1 MPTLYLAS
9 GSPRRREIL
18 ENLGYTI
25 LRLPADIDE
34 TPQPDEPARDYVL
47 RMAREKNAAALAQW
61 QTAHDSAPEFAILT
75 ADTTV
80 ALDNHILGKPESTAH
95 ARAILQQLSGQ
106 VHQVLTAVCVH
117 WQGQSVHAVQQSDVR
132 FKALS
137 AAEIDAYIGSGEP
150 MDKAGAYGIQGLGGV
165 FVADLRGSF
174 TGVMGLP
181 VYETVALLA
190 QCGLAVPP
198 FQTAAE

>member
-1 MPTLYLAS
+1 MHTLYLAS

-25 LRLPADIDE
+25 IRLNADIDE
-34 TPQPDEPARDYVL
+34 TPHPQEPAHDYVA
-47 RMAREKNAAALAQW
+47 RMAREKNAAAVAQW
-61 QTAHDSAPEFAILT
+61 QQSHTDAPPYPILS

-80 ALDNHILGKPESTAH
+80 ALADQILGKPESAAH
-95 ARAILQQLSGQ
+95 AREILQSLSGG
-106 VHQVLTAVCVH
+106 VHQVLTAVSVY
-117 WQGQSVHAVQQSDVR
+117 WQGNTHHVLQQSDVR
-132 FKALS
+132 FKHLS
-137 AAEIDAYIGSGEP
+137 EREIAAYIDSGEP

-181 VYETVALLA
+181 VYETVGLLA
-190 QCGLAVPP
+190 QCGLPVPP
-198 FQTAAE
+198 FGKD

>member
-1 MPTLYLAS
+1 MHTLYLAS

-18 ENLGYTI
+18 ENLGYNVI
-25 LRLPADIDE
+25 RLSADIDE
-34 TPQPDEPARDYVL
+34 TPQHLESAAAYVA
-47 RMAREKNAAALAQW
+47 RMAAEKNTAALLQW
-61 QTAHDSAPEFAILT
+61 QAQHHHAPEYPILS

-80 ALDNHILGKPESTAH
+80 ALHNRILGKPESAEH
-95 ARAILQQLSGQ
+95 AREMLQSLSGN
-106 VHQVLTAVCVH
+106 VHQVLTAVSVH
-117 WQGQSVHAVQQSDVR
+117 WQGHTYHHTQQSDVA
-132 FKALS
+132 FKTLNE
-137 AAEIDAYIGSGEP
+137 AEISAYIAGGEP

-181 VYETVALLA
+181 VYETMALLA

-198 FQTAAE
+198 FQTA